1 MTTATTTTPSGVT
14 TWSIDASHTEVGFA
28 VRHLM
33 ISTVRGRFAGVA
45 GSVSLDEG
53 NPRNSRLDVTIDVNS
68 IDTRQ
73 EQRDAHL
80 RSSDFFDVAQFPT
93 MRFVG
98 SKIEGDITG
107 DFTVGGELTIRG
119 VTRPITLEA
128 TSEGRGPDP
137 WGSERAGFSAK
148 AKINRQ
154 EFGLTW
160 NQALEAGGVLVGE
173 EIKIS
178 IDVELVRQKESGSA
192 A

>member
-45 GSVSLDEG
+45 GSVSLDDG
-53 NPRNSRLDVTIDVNS
+53 NPRNARLDVTIDVNS

-80 RSSDFFDVAQFPT
+80 RSSDFFDVARFPT

-148 AKINRQ
+148 GKVNRS

-160 NQALEAGGVLVGE
+160 NQVLEAGGVTVGD

>member
-1 MTTATTTTPSGVT
+1 MTTATTTTPSSVT

-53 NPRNSRLDVTIDVNS
+53 NPRSATVDVTIDVNS

-93 MRFVG
+93 MHFVG

-107 DFTVGGELTIRG
+107 DFTIGGELTIRG

-148 AKINRQ
+148 GKVSRS

-160 NQALEAGGVLVGE
+160 NQVLEAGGVTVGD

-178 IDVELVRQKESGSA
+178 IDVELVRQKEAGSA

>member
-53 NPRNSRLDVTIDVNS
+53 NPRSARLDVTIDVNS

-148 AKINRQ
+148 GKVNRS

-160 NQALEAGGVLVGE
+160 NQVLEAGGVTVGD

>member
-148 AKINRQ
+148 GKVNRS

-160 NQALEAGGVLVGE
+160 NQVLEAGGVTVGD